1 MSNASHPSPPADRPR
16 DTRRRRLVLWIA
28 ALLLMAG
35 ALVYQRATGPTR
47 PRRGHF
53 TVGSITHRYRLL
65 RSHDR
70 DADAPVIVAAPDAE
84 STGQVRYRR
93 YPTDDGFTSLP
104 LARDRDRLA
113 AALPA
118 QPAAG
123 KLEYY
128 VVLRT
133 PDGEVRIP
141 AAAEGNVILRF
152 KNPVPTS
159 VLIPHASLMFLG
171 ILLGVRTALGALFTP
186 RRFRGLAW
194 LTLLALTAGGMVL
207 GPVVQRHAFGAYW
220 MGIPFGYDL
229 TDNKMLVMWGVW
241 GLACVALGWRARRR
255 RWPGRI
261 AVLLAALVML
271 AVYLIPHSLRGS
283 ELDYGKVDRGVPPAE
298 AIGTSD
304 R

>member
-1 MSNASHPSPPADRPR
+1 MNDASHPNSSADRPR
-16 DTRRRRLVLWIA
+16 YTRRRRLVLWIA

-35 ALVYQRATGPTR
+35 ALVYQRATGPTY
-47 PRRGHF
+47 PRRGQF
-53 TVGSITHRYRLL
+53 TAGSSTHRYRLL
-65 RSHDR
+65 RSHDN
-70 DADAPVIVAAPDAE
+70 DADAPVAVAAPDAD
-84 STGQVRYRR
+84 STGRLFYKRYRA
-93 YPTDDGFTSLP
+93 DDGFTSIP
-104 LARDRDRLA
+104 LARDRDRLVG
-113 AALPA
+113 ALPA

-133 PDGEVRIP
+133 PGGEARIP

-152 KNPVPTS
+152 KNPVPAS

-186 RRFRGLAW
+186 WRFRGLAW
-194 LTLLALTAGGMVL
+194 WTLLALTAGGMVL
-207 GPVVQRHAFGAYW
+207 GPVVQKHAFGAYW

-241 GLACVALGWRARRR
+241 GLACAALGWRARRR

-283 ELDYGKVDRGVPPAE
+283 ELDYRKVDRGVPPAE